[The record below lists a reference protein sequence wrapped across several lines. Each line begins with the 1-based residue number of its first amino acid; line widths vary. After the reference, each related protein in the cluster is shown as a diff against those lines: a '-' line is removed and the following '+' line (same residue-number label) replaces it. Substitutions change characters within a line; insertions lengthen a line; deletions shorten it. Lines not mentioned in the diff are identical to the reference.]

1 MTDRGIIIN
10 LAPTGMIPT
19 RAMTPHAPLTVDEIV
34 EDVSRCVELG
44 ANVVHLH
51 ARDDEGRPTWRKEV
65 YARLVGGIRERHPSV
80 VIGVSLS
87 GRDVQDI
94 DQRADPLELS
104 DDLRPDLAS
113 LTLSSLNFG
122 TGPSI
127 NAPETV
133 VALATRMADRGIR
146 PELEV
151 FDLGMLSVVERLS
164 AKGILRPP
172 YYVNLILGNV
182 AGAQPT
188 AAHVAALQAS
198 MMPGSVWTAG
208 GIGRAQN
215 AAVTLGTMLGDGA
228 RIGIEDNVWADGA
241 RSRLATNSEL
251 VERVLGLAAVLE
263 RPIATHEQ
271 TRTMLGLQPR

>member
-1 MTDRGIIIN
+1 MSDAGIIIN

-19 RAMTPHAPLTVDEIV
+19 RAMTPHVPLTVDEIV
-34 EDVSRCVELG
+34 RDVCRCVELG

-51 ARDDEGRPTWRKEV
+51 ARDDDGRPTWRKEV
-65 YARLVGGIRERHPSV
+65 YGRLIGGIRERHPSV
-80 VIGVSLS
+80 VIGVTLS
-87 GRDVQDI
+87 GRDVQDV
-94 DQRADPLELS
+94 DLRADPLDLT

-133 VALATRMADRGIR
+133 VALANRMADRGIR

-164 AKGILRPP
+164 ARGILTPP

-188 AAHVAALQAS
+188 AAHVAALQWS
-198 MMPGSVWTAG
+198 MPAGSVWTAG
-208 GIGRAQN
+208 GIGCAQN
-215 AAVTLGTMLGDGA
+215 AAVTLGTLLGNGA
-228 RIGIEDNVWADGA
+228 RIGIEDNVWADTA
-241 RSRLATNSEL
+241 RTRLATNAEL
-251 VERVLGLAAVLE
+251 VERVLGLAATLE

-271 TRTMLGLQPR
+271 TRAMLGLDPR